1 MADMLT
7 VSDTL
12 EDYLEA
18 ISGIIAK
25 KGVARVRDIAK
36 TLSVHKSTVSS
47 ALKSL
52 SEKGLVNHSP
62 YELITLTPRGRNMA
76 EEVVRKHKLISRFL
90 EEVLLVEESMAEAN
104 ACRMEHVLDK
114 EVMERLQLFAK
125 FVKECPRAGENWLAR
140 FRYYFQHGGQLPSDD
155 SIVEQWL
162 GDFSQSLAQRKQEEK
177 QEKVMTTLDQ
187 LKAGQIGK
195 IVRVRAAGAVKRRI
209 VDMGVVR
216 GSPIEVIKVA
226 PLGDP
231 IEVKVKG
238 YNLSLRKEEAQGI
251 TVEPEHS

>member
-18 ISGIIAK
+18 ISRLIAE

-125 FVKECPRAGENWLAR
+125 FVKECPRAGEDWLGR
-140 FRYYFQHGGQLPSDD
+140 FGYYFEHGGKPAANESALEEWIDKSK
-155 SIVEQWL
+155 EKL
-162 GDFSQSLAQRKQEEK
+162 ERRKQERKIEGT
-177 QEKVMTTLDQ
+177 MRTLDE
-187 LKAGQIGK
+187 LKPGQRAK
-195 IVRVRAAGAVKRRI
+195 ILRVGSVGAVKRRI

-216 GSPIEVIKVA
+216 GTPIEVIKVA

-238 YNLSLRKEEAQGI
+238 YNLSLRKEEARVI
-251 TVEPEHS
+251 TVEPE

>member
-18 ISGIIAK
+18 ISRLIAE

-36 TLSVHKSTVSS
+36 ALSVHKSTVSS

-125 FVKECPRAGENWLAR
+125 FVKECPRAGEDWLGR
-140 FRYYFQHGGQLPSDD
+140 FGYYFEHGGKSAANESALEEWIDKSK
-155 SIVEQWL
+155 EKL
-162 GDFSQSLAQRKQEEK
+162 ERRKQERKIEGT
-177 QEKVMTTLDQ
+177 MRTLDE
-187 LKAGQIGK
+187 LKPGQRAK
-195 IVRVRAAGAVKRRI
+195 ILRVGSVGAVKRRI

-216 GSPIEVIKVA
+216 GTPIEVIKVA

-238 YNLSLRKEEAQGI
+238 YNLSLRKEEARVI
-251 TVEPEHS
+251 TVEPE